1 MMNIP
6 LTEILAKMPVEEL
19 EQALNDF
26 LAPITDL
33 LPEKR
38 LRRVVPEAVRG
49 ILAQETPVIAAMAQ
63 STPRQEMSCYAGA
76 KRIYRF
82 IWNKR
87 FNHHQLFKGI
97 YQIAQRTVAEENPD
111 YLVVALDPVNFEKPY
126 TKKLE
131 GVSTVRKSTPPNLEG
146 EARLTHGYPA
156 MTATVVN
163 TAVPAISYLNWF
175 SYKTADFLSENREIQ
190 RSIRTTRWV
199 FPDRK
204 LRFVMDSG
212 GDDQKNFAFW
222 EPNEFIVTAK
232 HMNRLVEVYNSRLDC
247 WETEHL
253 QDLVNC
259 VLWQV
264 TYQVAFQHARRTHL
278 ADLKMGWFLV
288 RLPETHQQ
296 LWVLVAEDNLHTNTL
311 TLLTSIPILSVTI
324 AQEIYA
330 DWRLRG
336 RIEHGYRF
344 DQEQGLDVEDLRV
357 RTVERMRRVFALVLV
372 AAQFVFSLG
381 KHWPPKAVL
390 WLRKLGG
397 KLGLKTDRDG
407 PYILLRGLSAV
418 WQSVATLSWLAIQ
431 PFPHHLFGATR
442 DVGIHRGIWV
452 S

>member
-6 LTEILAKMPVEEL
+6 LTEIFAKMPVEEL
-19 EQALNDF
+19 EQTLNEF
-26 LAPITDL
+26 LTPITDQ
-33 LPEKR
+33 LPEER

-82 IWNKR
+82 MWNER
-87 FNHHQLFKGI
+87 FNHHQLFKGL
-97 YQIAQRTVAEENPD
+97 YRIAQRTVAEEAPN

-131 GVSTVRKSTPPNLEG
+131 GVSTVRKSTPPNLDG
-146 EARLTHGYPA
+146 EARLARGYPA
-156 MTATVVN
+156 MTASVVN
-163 TAVPAISYLNWF
+163 TLVPAISYLNWF
-175 SYKTADFLSENREIQ
+175 SYKTTEFISENREIQ

-199 FPDRK
+199 FQGRK

-222 EPNEFIVTAK
+222 QPDEFIVTAK
-232 HMNRLVEVYNSRLDC
+232 HMDRLVEVYNARLHR

-253 QDLVNC
+253 QDLVDC

-264 TYQVAFQHARRTHL
+264 TYQVAFQHAGQTRL
-278 ADLKMGWFLV
+278 ADLKMGWFQI
-288 RLPETHQQ
+288 RLPQTHQK
-296 LWVLVAEDNLHTNTL
+296 LWVLVAEDNLHPNTL
-311 TLLTSIPILSVTI
+311 TLLTNIPIRKVAS
-324 AQEIYA
+324 AQAVYA

-357 RTVERMRRVFALVLV
+357 RTVERMRRVFALVAA
-372 AAQFVFSLG
+372 AAQFIFHLM
-381 KHWPPKAVL
+381 KRWPPKAVL

-431 PFPHHLFGATR
+431 PFPHHLFGAT
-442 DVGIHRGIWV
+442 
-452 S
+452 

>member
-1 MMNIP
+1 MLNIP
-6 LTEILAKMPVEEL
+6 LREIFAKMPVEEL
-19 EQALNDF
+19 EQTLNDF
-26 LAPITDL
+26 LAPMTDL
-33 LPEKR
+33 LPEER
-38 LRRVVPEAVRG
+38 LRRVVPEAIRG

-82 IWNKR
+82 IWNER
-87 FNHHQLFKGI
+87 FNHHQLFKGV
-97 YQIAQRTVAEENPD
+97 YQIAQRTVAEAAPD
-111 YLVVALDPVNFEKPY
+111 YLVVALDPGYFEKPY

-146 EARLTHGYPA
+146 EARLAHGYPA
-156 MTATVVN
+156 MTASVVN
-163 TAVPAISYLNWF
+163 TAIPAISYLNWF
-175 SYKTADFLSENREIQ
+175 SYKTDDFLSENREIQ

-199 FPDRK
+199 FPSRK

-222 EPNEFIVTAK
+222 QPNEFIVTAK
-232 HMNRLVEVYNSRLDC
+232 HMDRLVEVYNSRLDR

-259 VLWQV
+259 VPWQV
-264 TYQVAFQHARRTHL
+264 TYQVAFQHAGRTRL

-296 LWVLVAEDNLHTNTL
+296 LWILVAEDNLHTHTL
-311 TLLTSIPILSVTI
+311 TLLTNIPILNVTI
-324 AQEIYA
+324 AQQIYA
-330 DWRLRG
+330 DWCLRG

-357 RTVERMRRVFALVLV
+357 RTVERMRRIFALVLV
-372 AAQFVFSLG
+372 AAQFVFSLA

-431 PFPHHLFGATR
+431 PFPHHLFGAT
-442 DVGIHRGIWV
+442 
-452 S
+452 

>member
-1 MMNIP
+1 MLNIP
-6 LTEILAKMPVEEL
+6 LTEILAKMPVGEL
-19 EQALNDF
+19 EQTLEDF
-26 LAPITDL
+26 LAPVTDL

-38 LRRVVPEAVRG
+38 LGHVAREAVRG
-49 ILAQETPVIAAMAQ
+49 ITAQETPVIAAMAQ
-63 STPRQEMSCYAGA
+63 STPRQDGSCWAAA

-82 IWNKR
+82 MWNER
-87 FNHHQLFKGI
+87 FNHHQLFKGV
-97 YQIAQRTVAEENPD
+97 YHIARRTVTEEDPD

-131 GVSTVRKSTPPNLEG
+131 GVSTVRKSTPPDLQG

-199 FPDRK
+199 FPGRK

-212 GDDQKNFAFW
+212 GDDQKNFAFL
-222 EPNEFIVTAK
+222 EPDEFIITAK
-232 HMNRLVEVYNSRLDC
+232 HMDRLVEVYNSRLNR
-247 WETEHL
+247 WELEHL
-253 QDLVNC
+253 QDLVDC

-264 TYQVAFQHARRTHL
+264 TYQVAFQHAGRTRL
-278 ADLKMGWFLV
+278 ANLKMGWFLI

-296 LWVLVAEDNLHTNTL
+296 LWVLVAEDDLHTNTL
-311 TLLTSIPILSVTI
+311 VLLTNISILTVTN
-324 AQEIYA
+324 AQEVYA

-357 RTVERMRRVFALVLV
+357 HTLERMRRIFALVLV
-372 AAQFVFSLG
+372 AAQFVFALI

-418 WQSVATLSWLAIQ
+418 WQSVATLSWLAVQ
-431 PFPHHLFGATR
+431 PFPHHLFG
-442 DVGIHRGIWV
+442 DD
-452 S
+452 